1 MPLTVKI
8 MPEFFIAQA
17 FLICCLYYQKFLY
30 INCKSFIQTDRMKTL
45 FFSISI
51 PRKEILIQGVGLMVR
66 KVYVEVTARFDV
78 DGNIT
83 PLSVTWEDGTVYEI
97 DKVLDQR
104 RAASLKAGG
113 IGMRY
118 TCRILG
124 QESFL
129 FYEEPRWFVEAK
141 R

>member
-83 PLSVTWEDGTVYEI
+83 PLSVTWEDGTVYE
-97 DKVLDQR
+97 
-104 RAASLKAGG
+104 
-113 IGMRY
+113 
-118 TCRILG
+118 
-124 QESFL
+124 
-129 FYEEPRWFVEAK
+129 
-141 R
+141 

>member
-1 MPLTVKI
+1 M
-8 MPEFFIAQA
+8 
-17 FLICCLYYQKFLY
+17 
-30 INCKSFIQTDRMKTL
+30 
-45 FFSISI
+45 
-51 PRKEILIQGVGLMVR
+51 R
-66 KVYVEVTARFDV
+66 KVYVEVTAKFDTK
-78 DGNIT
+78 GNIT

-118 TCRILG
+118 TCRILN
-124 QESFL
+124 QESYL
-129 FYEEPRWFVEAK
+129 FYENPKWFVKAK

>member
-1 MPLTVKI
+1 M
-8 MPEFFIAQA
+8 A
-17 FLICCLYYQKFLY
+17 
-30 INCKSFIQTDRMKTL
+30 
-45 FFSISI
+45 
-51 PRKEILIQGVGLMVR
+51 R
-66 KVYVEVTARFDV
+66 KVYVEVTAKFDT

-97 DKVLDQR
+97 DRILDKR

-118 TCRILG
+118 TCLISGRQSYLY
-124 QESFL
+124 
-129 FYEEPRWFVEAK
+129 YEEPRWFVERK

>member
-1 MPLTVKI
+1 M
-8 MPEFFIAQA
+8 A
-17 FLICCLYYQKFLY
+17 
-30 INCKSFIQTDRMKTL
+30 
-45 FFSISI
+45 
-51 PRKEILIQGVGLMVR
+51 R
-66 KVYVEVTARFDV
+66 KVYVEVTAKFDT

-97 DKVLDQR
+97 DRILDKR

-118 TCRILG
+118 TCLISGRQSYLY
-124 QESFL
+124 
-129 FYEEPRWFVEAK
+129 YEEPRWFVEGK

>member
-1 MPLTVKI
+1 
-8 MPEFFIAQA
+8 
-17 FLICCLYYQKFLY
+17 
-30 INCKSFIQTDRMKTL
+30 
-45 FFSISI
+45 
-51 PRKEILIQGVGLMVR
+51 MVR
-66 KVYVEVTARFDV
+66 KVYVEVTAKFDT

-97 DKVLDQR
+97 DRILDKC
-104 RAASLKAGG
+104 RAASLKAEG

-124 QESFL
+124 QRSYL
-129 FYEEPRWFVEAK
+129 YYEEPRWFVEGK